1 MTTMNPDVQP
11 REHTDHEHVRSLST
25 KASARSAIGHPF
37 HQRSSPT
44 PSSSITSGGHEGSE
58 EGYDGS
64 FSGNSDSDT
73 EDVSVVQKQEA
84 EAGDDHQETN
94 YECGRNYEVSELVQ
108 SDRNENGDEATKRI
122 GLSQI
127 MDNDRRYLANDSSSS
142 SNLPSFGSSYET
154 GSGGDS
160 RHQGRQMIHFNLN
173 KKETAPLLYRNRIR
187 AASSPTASSLSNGN
201 ISGGSSGGD
210 HEVKVLKYSNDKS
223 NRNDSTS
230 LSSSD
235 EHGHSSS
242 SSSFRM
248 DDFHHP
254 FLSNFVSNA
263 KGIATSAH
271 VSDKALSDISATQK
285 QSLWKTSM
293 QVIKRGCYSSPK
305 QQTLSESQF
314 QNQGNDV
321 FSTTNKTR
329 ACHDKCHNHF
339 DQEQETHPLY
349 RLSYD
354 VMAHVLMFVGSPL
367 QIHAIL
373 IYPLSRNW
381 RATYTK
387 SRDLW
392 RTLCVSEP
400 FGAILGD
407 SLENSNGNRTE
418 LRSNTKKMHADE
430 AVQASPNQDFMDS
443 NSSSC
448 SSYSGSSDEG
458 GDKYESSSDYG
469 HQRRRPTRSD
479 LKRAYGR
486 YRLLYAS
493 FVRCA
498 QYLQKIEAD
507 AKLSQLKNRGQYVST
522 LPIFTTPTP
531 ASNNSTLLSAIS
543 GNSLSQSDN
552 HSSSNS
558 KRSAQDV
565 NSKQNKKPK
574 FAPSKI
580 TAALFSNS
588 KRTGQ
593 LGHIN
598 LPWTCAIYSTVNWMV
613 AFSTVRGIQTMCL
626 RVLPYLLEDDGQR
639 TVGQKSGL
647 TDVILRSMLLYR
659 DNAELHAAALHS
671 IVLLARP
678 LGGREGQPYDNRA
691 MNYSGIFCD
700 NSLGV
705 NSSLTRSNQI
715 EVERGN
721 RHRLNGIAV
730 VLDSMRRFAD
740 NESIQAMGCWS
751 MVNIALIPRQKTMLL
766 RLGGIS
772 VALNAMANHPL
783 SAEVQF
789 RAIFALINLVVSCE
803 SLSIV
808 FLIIIAMGNL
818 IFSLLFS
825 GNASWERFT
834 K

>member
-1 MTTMNPDVQP
+1 MNPDVQP

-25 KASARSAIGHPF
+25 KSGARSTIGHPL

-73 EDVSVVQKQEA
+73 EEASVLQEQEA

-94 YECGRNYEVSELVQ
+94 HECRKNGKVSKLVHN
-108 SDRNENGDEATKRI
+108 DRNENGDEATKRI

-127 MDNDRRYLANDSSSS
+127 MHNDRRYLANDSSSS

-154 GSGGDS
+154 VSGGDS
-160 RHQGRQMIHFNLN
+160 RHQGRQMMDSGLN
-173 KKETAPLLYRNRIR
+173 KKDIAPPQHRNRIY

-210 HEVKVLKYSNDKS
+210 HEVKVLNNSNDKS
-223 NRNDSTS
+223 NRNDTTS

-235 EHGHSSS
+235 EHCHSSS

-254 FLSNFVSNA
+254 FLSNFITNA

-271 VSDKALSDISATQK
+271 ISNKALSDISATQK

-293 QVIKRGCYSSPK
+293 QVIKRGCYSSSK
-305 QQTLSESQF
+305 QHAVSESQF
-314 QNQGNDV
+314 QNQGNDG
-321 FSTTNKTR
+321 FSANSKKR
-329 ACHDKCHNHF
+329 ACHDVCHNDS
-339 DQEQETHPLY
+339 DQEQEAHPLY

-373 IYPLSRNW
+373 IYPLSRSW

-400 FGAILGD
+400 FGAIFGD
-407 SLENSNGNRTE
+407 SFQNSNGNGTE
-418 LRSNTKKMHADE
+418 LRLKPKKMHFDE
-430 AVQASPNQDFMDS
+430 AAQASPNQDFMDS
-443 NSSSC
+443 TPSSS
-448 SSYSGSSDEG
+448 SSYSGSSDESS
-458 GDKYESSSDYG
+458 DQYESSSDYAR
-469 HQRRRPTRSD
+469 QRRRPTRSD

-493 FVRCA
+493 FVRCT

-507 AKLSQLKNRGQYVST
+507 AKLSQSKNRGHHVST
-522 LPIFTTPTP
+522 LPIFTTPTS
-531 ASNNSTLLSAIS
+531 ASNSSTLSSAI
-543 GNSLSQSDN
+543 GRNSLPQLGN

-565 NSKQNKKPK
+565 DSEQNKKPK

-700 NSLGV
+700 SSLGV

-803 SLSIV
+803 SLSIIS
-808 FLIIIAMGNL
+808 LIIVAMGKL
-818 IFSLLFS
+818 IFS
-825 GNASWERFT
+825 
-834 K
+834 